1 MWLNK
6 YAPKNLSDFAGNSSN
21 IAEITNWVKTW
32 KSQPKKALILE
43 GSSGVGKS
51 TALNLIAKEL
61 GLNTIITSASETRT
75 AKAIATT
82 FGVALSQ
89 QSLFF
94 KGKLVIFDEIDALS
108 GKSDRGAVGEIV
120 KLIKKSK
127 HPIIF
132 VANDFSGKKLAPLK
146 KESKKIKFQKIPT
159 PIIADKLEVILKNE
173 NINYDDRALKS
184 IARQADG
191 DIRAA
196 INDLEVLAHGVSELT
211 YDAIKDSGYRDF
223 RKPVQD
229 VLTIIF
235 KTTSVKNSTEALSI
249 SDTPLDTMVEWVRE
263 NIPREYKKSDDV
275 ARAYQML
282 SRANIF
288 MGRIHTRQYWRYL
301 VYVSSI
307 LSAGISTAKT
317 EKYPGMQTYHYPTKI
332 SLLGAS
338 MFSRAKNDALA
349 KKLSPHLHCS
359 KREAKKYFPIINLI
373 QQNQPDIWDSILTKI
388 D

>member
-1 MWLNK
+1 MWLTK
-6 YAPKNLSDFAGNSSN
+6 YAPEKLSDFAGNSST

-43 GSSGVGKS
+43 GPSGVGKS

-61 GLNTIITSASETRT
+61 GLNVILTSASETRT

-146 KESKKIKFQKIPT
+146 KESKKFKFQKIPT
-159 PIIADKLEVILKNE
+159 PVIAEKLEAILDSE
-173 NINYDDRALKS
+173 NIVYDDKAIKS

-196 INDLEVLAHGVSELT
+196 INDLDVLAHGVSELT
-211 YDAIKDSGYRDF
+211 YDAIKESGYRDF
-223 RKPVQD
+223 RKPIQD

-235 KTTSVKNSTEALSI
+235 KTTSVKNSIEAISI
-249 SDTPLDTMVEWVRE
+249 SDTPLDTMIEWVRE
-263 NIPREYKKSDDV
+263 NIPREYKNSKDV
-275 ARAYQML
+275 ADAYQML

-307 LSAGISTAKT
+307 LSAGVSTAKA

-373 QQNQPDIWDSILTKI
+373 KENQPDVWDSISCKL